1 LRPAGQIFPGDF
13 ETQKHIERHMKNPI
27 LHSKSHIPNIL
38 NNALAAIL
46 TLLGMLMVTVDTSAQ
61 TTNAYDTAANS
72 AYAGDGPGDGL
83 GDAGNPN
90 GGFGFGPW
98 TFTVLNNGG
107 AFINGSG
114 PSGDS
119 FDLWNV
125 SASSSTVAVRPF
137 GSPLV
142 PGQSFSVQLRLNSL
156 DNSGTTN
163 ALMLQD
169 AGGNTIFS
177 YWHVGYE
184 ANANNGEYSDATTN
198 HGTAVNF
205 QYAYQQFESFTFSLN
220 SPTTYTFTDI
230 STGASFT
237 GTISGSQIAQVA
249 FYRGNSSSGT
259 SSGGND
265 FQFDVLQIL
274 SATPPTFAVTP
285 VPGVLSVPV
294 TNSIVAQVAAG
305 STPLNL
311 SPVALILDGSSV
323 TPTVGGS
330 SSLLT
335 VNYTPNPPL
344 SAGSTHTVQL
354 VVQNN
359 NAVFY
364 TNIWS
369 FTTGFSSLP
378 AVLPGPFTVSNAV
391 DLTIFTAAGDPWLG
405 SNYLSTSSQTLY
417 AQFSMAFDTTND
429 TSSIYTFGG
438 MDFYQ
443 GGNEKLLFGKN
454 GGSANWSI
462 AIDSANGPDLNP
474 VVAVFP
480 NDWHTIVVRIDYQD
494 GAPAN
499 ETVWL
504 DPDFTQ
510 MEANQPQSPVTLSDD
525 NTFDNI
531 HIRCGFNDAGATYTN
546 IIMSATTPFLPP
558 ASPTFED
565 FIPGENASN
574 TPPSTVISVEA
585 LFGSY
590 SISTNSVTLNLDGNN
605 VTPTF
610 EVTTNSIT
618 VTYQPPAPFA
628 AGSTHTAT
636 VSLTDANGSPYST
649 GWSFTV
655 DPYPSLP
662 VVAPGPFLA
671 VTGDDVI
678 LWTSQNGW
686 TGTNYGPNSTNT
698 LYGSFSMTFY
708 SLNGETGSG
717 GGFGGLE
724 FYLGNDEQFLIAN
737 NWLSTNWSVSV
748 DTASTADIPPVTPI
762 VLGTWHTLA
771 VKSVYYPNT
780 NALVYVWL
788 DPDYTKTEGNQ
799 PNLPLSLS
807 INNTFD
813 NIHLRAGNGS
823 AEAEYTNIVFAA
835 TAQGIGFAPPVALG
849 TLSIQNVSGSIQ
861 LSWTSIGTLQ
871 AALLVTGPW
880 SDFPNQ
886 SNPQVLSTTNAAQ
899 FFRLR
904 Q

>member
-1 LRPAGQIFPGDF
+1 
-13 ETQKHIERHMKNPI
+13 
-27 LHSKSHIPNIL
+27 L
-38 NNALAAIL
+38 NNSKLNLKMNYPHHLKRDVRRLFRVSVFAMIGALGFLVATNRAF
-46 TLLGMLMVTVDTSAQ
+46 AQ
-61 TTNAYDTAANS
+61 TTNAYDTAANP

-98 TFTVLNNGG
+98 TFSILNNGG

-142 PGQSFSVQLRLNSL
+142 PGQSFSVQLQLNSL
-156 DNSGTTN
+156 DNAGTTN
-163 ALMLQD
+163 ALLLQD
-169 AGGNTIFS
+169 ANGNTIFG

-184 ANANNGEYSDATTN
+184 ANANNGEYGDATTN
-198 HGTAVNF
+198 DGSAVNF
-205 QYAYQQFESFTFSLN
+205 QYAYQQFESFTFALN

-237 GTISGSQIAQVA
+237 GTISNSQIAQVA
-249 FYRGNSSSGT
+249 FFRGNSSSGT
-259 SSGGND
+259 TTGGND
-265 FQFDVLQIL
+265 LQFDVLQIL

-285 VPGVLSVPV
+285 AQGALSVPV

-305 STPLNL
+305 SIPLNL
-311 SPVALILDGSSV
+311 SAVSLVFDGSSV

-330 SSLLT
+330 SNLMT
-335 VNYTPNPPL
+335 VSYTPHSPL
-344 SAGSTHTVQL
+344 SAGSLHTVQL

-359 NAVFY
+359 NAVSY
-364 TNIWS
+364 TNFWS

-378 AVLPGPFTVSNAV
+378 AVLPGPFTVSNNV

-405 SNYLSTSSQTLY
+405 TNYLGTSSQTVY
-417 AQFSMAFDTTND
+417 ARFDMEFDTTND

-438 MDFYQ
+438 MDFFQ
-443 GGNEKLLFGKN
+443 GSNEKLLFGRN

-462 AIDSANGPDLNP
+462 AIDGANGPDLNP
-474 VVAVFP
+474 VVTVVT

-510 MEANQPQSPVTLSDD
+510 TEENQPQPPVTLSED

-531 HIRCGFNDAGATYTN
+531 HLRCGFNNASATYSN
-546 IIMSATTPFLPP
+546 VIIAATSAGIGFVAPS
-558 ASPTFED
+558 SPTFEG
-565 FIPGENASN
+565 FIPGQNASSAPVN
-574 TPPSTVISVEA
+574 TPLGCEI
-585 LFGSY
+585 LFGTY
-590 SISTNSVTLNLDGNN
+590 GISTNEVTLNLDGNN
-605 VTPTF
+605 VTPVF
-610 EVTTNSIT
+610 VITTNSIT
-618 VTYQPPAPFA
+618 LTYQPPTPFA
-628 AGSTHTAT
+628 PGSTPTVT
-636 VSLTDANGSPYST
+636 VSLTDSNGSPYST
-649 GWSFTV
+649 SWSFTV

-671 VTGDDVI
+671 VTGDDVV

-686 TGTNYGPNSTNT
+686 IGTNYGTNSTNT
-698 LYGSFSMTFY
+698 FYGSFSMTFY
-708 SLNGETGSG
+708 SLNAEIGSG

-724 FYLGNDEQFLIAN
+724 FYLGNQEQFLIGN

-748 DTASTADIPPVTPI
+748 QTGNTADIPPATPI

-780 NALVYVWL
+780 NAQVEVWL

-799 PNLPLSLS
+799 PNPPLSLS
-807 INNTFD
+807 ITNTFD

-823 AEAEYTNIVFAA
+823 AEAEYTNVVFAA
-835 TAQGIGFAPPVALG
+835 TAQGIGFAPPVAG
-849 TLSIQNVSGSIQ
+849 GMLSIQNGSGSIQ
-861 LSWTSIGTLQ
+861 VSWTSIGTLQ
-871 AALLVTGPW
+871 AASVVTGPW

-886 SNPQVLSTTNAAQ
+886 SNPQVLSVTNAAQ